1 MTCDSEKLVSVTM
14 LAWSKD
20 YFEALLRSHELFG
33 NGLAAFVHEAPRS
46 YYRCL
51 LELKDYTALN
61 EIRDVA
67 HTSEAAWKQMLT
79 DGGIHAD
86 AGVAGVSDELDLEGE
101 PDAARGCVR
110 AMHLALPLPAV
121 VEEVKPQQFEFDCL
135 GKRLLINL
143 DGLSHQSGQRHVYAS
158 CPWKHW
164 SCHKYHFLNS
174 FPEQ

>member
-1 MTCDSEKLVSVTM
+1 MTCDAEKLVSVTM

-33 NGLAAFVHEAPRS
+33 NGLAAFVHDAPRS

-121 VEEVKPQQFEFDCL
+121 VEEVCPSSLSSTALASVCS
-135 GKRLLINL
+135 LIWT
-143 DGLSHQSGQRHVYAS
+143 GYRTSQAS
-158 CPWKHW
+158 VMFMLPVHG
-164 SCHKYHFLNS
+164 SIGRAINITS
-174 FPEQ
+174 